1 VAKRKRS
8 RTGNVERELSKLN
21 NKLITLILA
30 DWDSMQ
36 KTSSRLD
43 VCAANDVRWTR
54 WRLFMCTTGQRKAKP
69 KLEIIVCAGVLEIHF
84 NPLFGRSRC
93 PFSTP
98 AEPQKP
104 ESFVSN
110 HTHISHPFF
119 HTHTY
124 TRSES
129 PTHTHTPHSLPFCGQ
144 DNALGEINVRQLLFR
159 YPKLPRTKIAAPS

>member
-129 PTHTHTPHSLPFCGQ
+129 PTHTHTQSPVLRPGQ
-144 DNALGEINVRQLLFR
+144 CTRRNQCATAVVSVPEIATHQNRSTFL
-159 YPKLPRTKIAAPS
+159 